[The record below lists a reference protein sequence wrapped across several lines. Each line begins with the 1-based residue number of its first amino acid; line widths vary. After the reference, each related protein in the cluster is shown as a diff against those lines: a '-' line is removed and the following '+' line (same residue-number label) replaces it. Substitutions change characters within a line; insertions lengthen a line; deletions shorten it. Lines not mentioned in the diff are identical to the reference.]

1 MEDSLIFFW
10 KYVNAL
16 LRLKGIIQEKDINIA
31 ICLDDKKN
39 YTSVDITNQLLI
51 LESSIIEKESSIGKR
66 EYEVKDLQLIIDDYR
81 FTSKFNIKY
90 MFYK

>member
-1 MEDSLIFFW
+1 M
-10 KYVNAL
+10 NAL

-51 LESSIIEKESSIGKR
+51 LE
-66 EYEVKDLQLIIDDYR
+66 L
-81 FTSKFNIKY
+81 NIFQK
-90 MFYK
+90 KNTWRRKGI